1 MTDNDIIKA
10 LELEA
15 IYCRGEGNMYG
26 STKKTFVDAELIE
39 GALALINRQ
48 KAEISVK
55 NKLLNIAE
63 AKFKAYEMDKA
74 QLESDLANERM
85 NLEHLQY
92 EFDLLE
98 QEKSV
103 VIAEAVKEF
112 AERLK
117 QKKTTAISC
126 NRFEG
131 VVSTD
136 DIDNLVKEFTEG
148 GNDG

>member
-26 STKKTFVDAELIE
+26 PTKKTFVDAELIE

-48 KAEISVK
+48 KAEIER
-55 NKLLNIAE
+55 LEAE
-63 AKFKAYEMDKA
+63 NNRFADIGKMYSEIRA
-74 QLESDLANERM
+74 ES
-85 NLEHLQY
+85 
-92 EFDLLE
+92 
-98 QEKSV
+98 
-103 VIAEAVKEF
+103 VKEF

-117 QKKTTAISC
+117 QKETTAISC
-126 NRFEG
+126 KRFEG

-148 GNDG
+148 KAYEDK